1 MKQNGLMELLKT
13 RRTYRRFDQ
22 TKKIPDDAVND
33 IVRAQQYASCGNN
46 RQPLRY
52 IVVRDEKLVDEIFG
66 ITRWAASLPPEQGQ
80 PKDGE
85 HPVMFVVVLE
95 DNKLKNAITGTDAGL
110 AISNMTLAAWNHG
123 IGSCIIANVKKDALK
138 ELLSIGEE
146 YTVNCVVAFGYPT
159 HKSTIVEVGND
170 EKLSYH
176 LDDNRDYVVPRKKIE
191 DVVKFM

>member
-95 DNKLKNAITGTDAGL
+95 DNKLKNAIT
-110 AISNMTLAAWNHG
+110 MQ
-123 IGSCIIANVKKDALK
+123 
-138 ELLSIGEE
+138 
-146 YTVNCVVAFGYPT
+146 
-159 HKSTIVEVGND
+159 
-170 EKLSYH
+170 
-176 LDDNRDYVVPRKKIE
+176 
-191 DVVKFM
+191 

>member
-146 YTVNCVVAFGYPT
+146 YTVNCVVALDIL
-159 HKSTIVEVGND
+159 HIRAQLWRSVMMRSSHIILTITG
-170 EKLSYH
+170 
-176 LDDNRDYVVPRKKIE
+176 I
-191 DVVKFM
+191 M